1 MNFSNSW
8 SSFLCQLCIIFFYS
22 HTTNSSY
29 TALFL
34 TAPRVRII
42 SRCAFKFGRD
52 KDNGIQFPRLIK
64 FVAPAL
70 LDVGRSKFPMCR
82 DGSYQGNPS
91 SGASVAHQPSASRYR
106 MTAQLAR
113 KREKERECR
122 VATPFRGAPPTASWV
137 YRPGIPPCCVPLL
150 ISRSVERFSRVPTPR
165 KIRRRRRRRPPVSV
179 RRAVI
184 D

>member
-1 MNFSNSW
+1 MELNCGCLFDSQVACTIILHL
-8 SSFLCQLCIIFFYS
+8 SSTNEFLEFMIIIPLPIMYHFFYS

-122 VATPFRGAPPTASWV
+122 VATPFRGAPPTAS
-137 YRPGIPPCCVPLL
+137 
-150 ISRSVERFSRVPTPR
+150 
-165 KIRRRRRRRPPVSV
+165 
-179 RRAVI
+179 
-184 D
+184 